1 MNLNFQAELF
11 NMCLKE
17 SRFPDWWKVS
27 SMIPAFKNVGERCA
41 ANDYCPV
48 SLFPVVKKVFENFVN
63 NKLV

>member
-1 MNLNFQAELF
+1 
-11 NMCLKE
+11 MCLKE

-27 SMIPAFKNVGERCA
+27 SMISAFKNVGERCA